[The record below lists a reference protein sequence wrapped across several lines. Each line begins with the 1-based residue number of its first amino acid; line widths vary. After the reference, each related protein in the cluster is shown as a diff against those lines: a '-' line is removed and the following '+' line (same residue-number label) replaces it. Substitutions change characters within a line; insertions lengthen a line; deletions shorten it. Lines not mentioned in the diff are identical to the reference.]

1 MPKRRANGEGNI
13 RKRKDG
19 RWEGRYTAGYDP
31 ESRKRIIKNVL
42 GKTQAEV
49 KEKLKTAISESQR
62 LDVSKAGNY
71 TVASWVRTWYEVYAE
86 PRIRPNTK
94 AYYTNYIEN
103 HIIPGIGSIPLD
115 KLTTIQIQRF
125 YNNLQKTGR
134 VQRKNFPELKDKS
147 LSPRV
152 VRGVHTL
159 LHNCLEQAVSE
170 RLILANPAQGCKLP
184 QLEKREMKILPQEK
198 IGLYLAEAE
207 KRGLL
212 AAFYLE
218 LTTGLRRGE
227 LLALQW
233 TDLDVESKTLSITK
247 QVNRINGELVVS
259 PPKTRNSVRTLALPQ
274 QAVDL
279 LIAEHKKHSRNP
291 YMFPSPKTGTM
302 YDPDAFRRTHDK
314 ILKAIGAEHIRFHDL
329 RHTFATLSLKS
340 GVDVKTLS
348 GALGHYSAGFTL
360 NTYTHATAQ
369 MKQDAADTIVP
380 GIGSIPLDKLTTIQI
395 QRFYNNLQKSGRV
408 QRKNFPELRD
418 KSLSPRVARGVHTL
432 LHNCLEQAVAER
444 LILTNP
450 AQGCKLPQLEKKE
463 MKILPQEKIGMYLA
477 EAEKQGLLAAFYLEL
492 TTGLRRGELLAL
504 QWTDL
509 DVESK
514 TLSITKQVNR
524 INGELVVSP
533 PKTRNSVRTLAL
545 PQQAVDLLI
554 AEHQKHPR
562 NPYLFPSPKTG
573 TMYDPDA
580 FRRTHDKILKAI
592 GAEHIRFHDLRHT
605 FATLSLKS
613 GVDVKTLSGA
623 LGHYSAGFTLN
634 TYTHATAQMKQDAAN
649 TIGGVISQQ
658 MR

>member
-31 ESRKRIIKNVL
+31 ETGKRIIKNVL

-49 KEKLKTAISESQR
+49 KEKLKAAISESQR
-62 LDVSKAGNY
+62 LDVSKAGTY

-94 AYYTNYIEN
+94 SHYTNYIEN
-103 HIIPGIGSIPLD
+103 HIIPGIGGIPLD

-134 VQRKNFPELKDKS
+134 VQRKNFPELKGKS

-233 TDLDVESKTLSITK
+233 TDLDTESKTLSVTK
-247 QVNRINGELVVS
+247 QVNRISGELVVS

-279 LIAEHKKHSRNP
+279 LAEEHKKHPGNP

-329 RHTFATLSLKS
+329 RHTVTEKRCRRQNSLRCS
-340 GVDVKTLS
+340 GSLLRRLHAEHLHPCHSADEAGCRRHHRQRYQPANEIKTK
-348 GALGHYSAGFTL
+348 GQTG
-360 NTYTHATAQ
+360 NP
-369 MKQDAADTIVP
+369 VRP
-380 GIGSIPLDKLTTIQI
+380 
-395 QRFYNNLQKSGRV
+395 
-408 QRKNFPELRD
+408 
-418 KSLSPRVARGVHTL
+418 
-432 LHNCLEQAVAER
+432 C
-444 LILTNP
+444 LILSAP
-450 AQGCKLPQLEKKE
+450 FPVWVGLWVLEKRQ
-463 MKILPQEKIGMYLA
+463 IL
-477 EAEKQGLLAAFYLEL
+477 
-492 TTGLRRGELLAL
+492 
-504 QWTDL
+504 
-509 DVESK
+509 
-514 TLSITKQVNR
+514 
-524 INGELVVSP
+524 
-533 PKTRNSVRTLAL
+533 SV
-545 PQQAVDLLI
+545 
-554 AEHQKHPR
+554 
-562 NPYLFPSPKTG
+562 
-573 TMYDPDA
+573 
-580 FRRTHDKILKAI
+580 
-592 GAEHIRFHDLRHT
+592 
-605 FATLSLKS
+605 
-613 GVDVKTLSGA
+613 
-623 LGHYSAGFTLN
+623 
-634 TYTHATAQMKQDAAN
+634 
-649 TIGGVISQQ
+649 
-658 MR
+658 